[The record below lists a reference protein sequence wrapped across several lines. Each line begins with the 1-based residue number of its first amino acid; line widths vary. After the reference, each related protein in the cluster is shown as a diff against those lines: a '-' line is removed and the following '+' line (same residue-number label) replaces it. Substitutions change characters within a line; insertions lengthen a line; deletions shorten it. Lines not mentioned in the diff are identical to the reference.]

1 MYISTDNITTRNLLK
16 NDKLVFYIEYAKVW
30 AVERLWQ
37 LTVKQMEDKMYP
49 KVSKLKVTYSIKIL
63 NKSLYTL

>member
-1 MYISTDNITTRNLLK
+1 MYISTDNIMTRNLLN
-16 NDKLVFYIEYAKVW
+16 NDKLVFYIQYAKVW

-49 KVSKLKVTYSIKIL
+49 KVLKLKVTYSIKIL

>member
-1 MYISTDNITTRNLLK
+1 MYISTDNITTRNLLN
-16 NDKLVFYIEYAKVW
+16 NDKLVFYIQYAKVW

-49 KVSKLKVTYSIKIL
+49 KVLKLKVTYFIKIL